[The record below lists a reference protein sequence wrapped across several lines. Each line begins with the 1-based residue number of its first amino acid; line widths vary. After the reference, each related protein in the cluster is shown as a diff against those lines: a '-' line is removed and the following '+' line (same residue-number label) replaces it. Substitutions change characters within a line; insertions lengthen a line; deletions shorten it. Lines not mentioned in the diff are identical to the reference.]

1 MKSIEKKYK
10 KGASMETNKFITELK
25 ALVAEAVQKSEDGKL
40 SIIEI
45 LGFIDNLVKI
55 YKAVDTDSDIK
66 NIVDGVKK
74 VIANLSKK

>member
-1 MKSIEKKYK
+1 
-10 KGASMETNKFITELK
+10 METNKFITELK
-25 ALVAEAVQKSEDGKL
+25 ALVSEAVQKSEDGKL

-66 NIVDGVKK
+66 AIVDGVKQ
-74 VIANLSKK
+74 VIANLSKKWKNSWNVWMETKQ

>member
-1 MKSIEKKYK
+1 
-10 KGASMETNKFITELK
+10 METNKFITELK
-25 ALVAEAVQKSEDGKL
+25 ALVSEAVQKSEDGKL

-66 NIVDGVKK
+66 AIVDGVKQ

>member
-1 MKSIEKKYK
+1 
-10 KGASMETNKFITELK
+10 METNKFIIELK
-25 ALVAEAVQKSEDGKL
+25 ALVSEAVQKSEDGKL

-66 NIVDGVKK
+66 AIVDGVKQ